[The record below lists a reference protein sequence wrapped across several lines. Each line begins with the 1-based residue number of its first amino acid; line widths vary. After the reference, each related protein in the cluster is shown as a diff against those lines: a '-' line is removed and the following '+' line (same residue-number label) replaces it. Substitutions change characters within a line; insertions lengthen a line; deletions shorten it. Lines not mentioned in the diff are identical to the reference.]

1 MPQTPAR
8 RYQTTVHYLQ
18 HKVSALQAITRAS
31 AGLQAAYLAITV
43 GRPSI
48 GLLENARSDIEL
60 ALREARGMANL
71 DDSTVGRSET
81 AAAGEAAA

>member
-8 RYQTTVHYLQ
+8 RYQSTVHYIQ

-43 GRPSI
+43 GRPAI
-48 GLLENARSDIEL
+48 GLLEKARADIEL
-60 ALREARGMANL
+60 ALREARGMANM
-71 DDSTVGRSET
+71 DD
-81 AAAGEAAA
+81 AAAIRGKPAA

>member
-8 RYQTTVHYLQ
+8 RYQSTVHYLQ

-31 AGLQAAYLAITV
+31 AGLQAAYLAVTV

-48 GLLENARSDIEL
+48 RLLEDARADIEL

-71 DDSTVGRSET
+71 DDATVGRSET
-81 AAAGEAAA
+81 AATGEAAA

>member
-8 RYQTTVHYLQ
+8 RYQTTVHYIQ
-18 HKVSALQAITRAS
+18 RKVSALQAVTRAS

-81 AAAGEAAA
+81 AATGEAAA